1 MYKYNKQ
8 GTEITLN
15 LKFEKIGLHVD
26 TARKTAV
33 EKDRLG
39 LACENVKLSEREY
52 HFTNAFM
59 PEQAM
64 GNRS

>member
-1 MYKYNKQ
+1 MSIPQ
-8 GTEITLN
+8 T
-15 LKFEKIGLHVD
+15 
-26 TARKTAV
+26 KTAV

>member
-1 MYKYNKQ
+1 MYTYIKQ

-15 LKFEKIGLHVD
+15 LEFEKIGLHVD
-26 TARKTAV
+26 TERKSGIET
-33 EKDRLG
+33 DRLG

-52 HFTNAFM
+52 HFANAFM

>member
-1 MYKYNKQ
+1 MSIPQ
-8 GTEITLN
+8 
-15 LKFEKIGLHVD
+15 
-26 TARKTAV
+26 RKTAV

-52 HFTNAFM
+52 YSTNAFM